1 MRLVEC
7 AAPASAVSSAPLTAL
22 RDSHS
27 VTVPT
32 VSQMADGRLVAGF
45 WGLEDDAYYVRER
58 NGSVDAWF
66 CLIDDE
72 PASEPVGE
80 TRPVRARVLPLRA
93 RGHSAMRV
101 TFRQDRDSARTLI
114 VGVSPARARGR

>member
-32 VSQMADGRLVAGF
+32 ISQMPDGRLVAGF
-45 WGLEDDAYYVRER
+45 WGLEDDRYYVRER
-58 NGSVDAWF
+58 TDAGDAWF
-66 CLIDDE
+66 KLVDDE
-72 PASEPVGE
+72 PASDASVPS
-80 TRPVRARVLPLRA
+80 RARVLHRW
-93 RGHSAMRV
+93 
-101 TFRQDRDSARTLI
+101 RTLQQ
-114 VGVSPARARGR
+114 SL